1 MIFVLCLVSFSTT
14 SSCELRIKGNR
25 IIYLVFIEPT
35 LSIYV
40 NLHDKPTQ
48 EQDLPNLFID
58 EESEAW
64 RVRDKP
70 VNGTK
75 EM

>member
-1 MIFVLCLVSFSTT
+1 MIFVLCPVSFSTT
-14 SSCELRIKGNR
+14 SFCELRIKGNR
-25 IIYLVFIEPT
+25 IIYLVFIDPT

-48 EQDLPNLFID
+48 EQDLPLFID